1 MSHSRIAIY
10 LVRFTSFRTYFY
22 TCIKSVN
29 NLHEF
34 PTYFYLYILLY
45 YANMKSYVFIVGVLL
60 LIVTMTLNVTAHD
73 DDSDIMIIDMPPQP
87 TQRLLL
93 EKRKSSDNKKK
104 KNKKKYS
111 KDCKKRTCPLVLKPC
126 PKDCPMSCGY
136 IDSPDPCCPLL
147 GKPSCPDY

>member
-1 MSHSRIAIY
+1 MERHLCNLSYSLILCVCPYLLTLFPTPKIMSHSRVVIY

-22 TCIKSVN
+22 TRIKPVN

-87 TQRLLL
+87 TQR
-93 EKRKSSDNKKK
+93 
-104 KNKKKYS
+104 
-111 KDCKKRTCPLVLKPC
+111 
-126 PKDCPMSCGY
+126 
-136 IDSPDPCCPLL
+136 
-147 GKPSCPDY
+147 